1 MDKRAL
7 SQELADQMKQFERL
21 GGFVEKMKAKR
32 PPKRRTVYTGTNK
45 KNVQELR
52 GWDAVAA
59 VGGSSAGYGY
69 AGWFAE
75 EKREFVSE

>member
-7 SQELADQMKQFERL
+7 SEELAVQMKQFERF
-21 GGFVEKMKAKR
+21 GGFVEKVKAKR
-32 PPKRRTVYTGTNK
+32 PPKRKTVYTGTNK

-59 VGGSSAGYGY
+59 VGGSGTGYGY

-75 EKREFVSE
+75 EKREFVAD

>member
-1 MDKRAL
+1 MDKREL
-7 SQELADQMKQFERL
+7 SQELANQMKQFERL
-21 GGFVEKMKAKR
+21 GGFVEKVKAKR

-52 GWDAVAA
+52 GWAAVAA

-69 AGWFAE
+69 AGWFAA
-75 EKREFVSE
+75 EKSEFVTE